1 MRSPIVTALVQPL
14 NLFMLAAAIVAGL
27 ISAWWM
33 FPLGLFLWLIMV
45 IVVARDP
52 ALRLNV
58 DKDRRDTLAQRFQDY
73 FSRVERSQVS
83 VFNSLSNAPSPV
95 RRAMQPVQDELE
107 TLVDRTYAF
116 CQRMTNLDNYRMV
129 AESQRNLDQ
138 DLKRVEEALS
148 RAQDPIIRQE
158 YEESKKSL
166 AARLGDRLAL
176 VRQLDRVEAQLLDQL
191 GQVTVALR
199 HIGTHDPIPFWM
211 MGSGAGLVTPL
222 GGTDFDFDHR
232 LPHQAPPV
240 ERPHGQQ
247 RDHGIAARAAGILS
261 VGQLLAV

>member
-1 MRSPIVTALVQPL
+1 MRSPMVTALVHPL
-14 NLFMLAAAIVAGL
+14 NLLMLAAAVVAGL

-33 FPLGLFLWLIMV
+33 FPLGLFLWLVMV
-45 IVVARDP
+45 VVVSRDP

-58 DKDRRDTLAQRFQDY
+58 DKDRRDRLAQRFQDY
-73 FSRVERSQVS
+73 FSRIERAQVG

-95 RRAMQPVQDELE
+95 RRAMQPVQEELE

-158 YEESKKSL
+158 YQESKKTL
-166 AARLGDRLAL
+166 EARLGDRLAL
-176 VRQLDRVEAQLLDQL
+176 VRQLDRVEAQLLGLANETDRIVADVLRLQAVGGEEAQRQASQL
-191 GQVTVALR
+191 VRRLRQEQSELARFEQEALR
-199 HIGTHDPIPFWM
+199 
-211 MGSGAGLVTPL
+211 
-222 GGTDFDFDHR
+222 
-232 LPHQAPPV
+232 
-240 ERPHGQQ
+240 QQ
-247 RDHGIAARAAGILS
+247 PRR
-261 VGQLLAV
+261 